1 MLWDPEVI
9 SYLKILQEQYVMC
22 PIDKAANS
30 ITFICKKYYV
40 QVLLKESGLLT
51 TLSSTYQQDILQHQ
65 NNTTLDPVFRLK
77 NNDNK
82 FYCLPCIFWLPKMH
96 KISSGPRFI
105 IAGQKCVSNQAC
117 YISIQTTLQPN
128 RCISQKNIIFVG
140 PKSFGFKTT
149 SFL

>member
-1 MLWDPEVI
+1 MEKVNKSIKELNDNFKFSKVKQVSKDPKVI
-9 SYLKILQEQYVMC
+9 PYLKILQEQYVMC

-82 FYCLPCIFWLPKMH
+82 FYCLPCIYWLPKMH
-96 KISSGPRFI
+96 KI
-105 IAGQKCVSNQAC
+105 
-117 YISIQTTLQPN
+117 
-128 RCISQKNIIFVG
+128 
-140 PKSFGFKTT
+140 
-149 SFL
+149 

>member
-1 MLWDPEVI
+1 
-9 SYLKILQEQYVMC
+9 MC

-82 FYCLPCIFWLPKMH
+82 FYCLPCIYWLPKMH

-105 IAGQKCVSNQAC
+105 IAGQKCINKQPSMLHQHSN
-117 YISIQTTLQPN
+117 YVTT
-128 RCISQKNIIFVG
+128 K
-140 PKSFGFKTT
+140 
-149 SFL
+149 